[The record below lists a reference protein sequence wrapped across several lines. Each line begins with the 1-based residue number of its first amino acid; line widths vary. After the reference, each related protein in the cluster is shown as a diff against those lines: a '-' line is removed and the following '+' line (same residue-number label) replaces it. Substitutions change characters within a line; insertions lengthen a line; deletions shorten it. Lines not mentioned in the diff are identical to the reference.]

1 MEFITILSIILILSV
16 AFIISPLGLG
26 GGVLYVPIL
35 HYMLGWHLE
44 EALLG
49 SLTLV
54 LMVAIGSSLAH
65 KKGGYADKALANKGR
80 ISAIP
85 GAIIGPILG
94 WMFITYI
101 DEMVIKVIAALI
113 LVFVIE
119 RTIRRSIKESKTEL
133 PPVDRKSKLTSYR
146 FGTMFAA
153 TIAGLL
159 GIGGGAILV
168 MIHRSLIGMDVREAA
183 GTSYLIEMTIIPI
196 ALLTHIII
204 DGSLP
209 GIIETNGLLPLILI
223 PLLACGCAVFGAKF
237 SIAYVPRKYITT
249 AFITAVSIS
258 LIRYIIDFANLL

>member
-1 MEFITILSIILILSV
+1 MELITILSIILLLAV

-35 HYMLGWHLE
+35 HYLLGWHLE
-44 EALLG
+44 AALLG

-80 ISAIP
+80 ITAIP
-85 GAIIGPILG
+85 GAIIGPIIG
-94 WMFITYI
+94 WLFIAYI

-113 LVFVIE
+113 LGFVIE
-119 RTIRRSIKESKTEL
+119 RTIRRSMKESKTKL
-133 PPVDRKSKLTSYR
+133 PQIDRNSKLAGYR
-146 FGTMFAA
+146 FSTMFAA
-153 TIAGLL
+153 TISGLL
-159 GIGGGAILV
+159 GVGGGAILV
-168 MIHRSLIGMDVREAA
+168 MTHRSLIGMDAREAA

-209 GIIETNGLLPLILI
+209 GIVETNGLLPLILI
-223 PLLACGCAVFGAKF
+223 PLLACGCAFFGGKF
-237 SIAYVPRKYITT
+237 SIAFVPKKYITA
-249 AFITAVSIS
+249 AFIAAVSIS
-258 LIRYIIDFANLL
+258 LIRYIIDFATLL